1 MGTPI
6 NTPLTS
12 EIWHLTIDD
21 LLEPVAAAPCLGGP
35 GPFVINLS
43 ASTAPISL
51 PMKAVAD
58 HPGTHLYQIQRTEDR
73 RVRYRLRLGPF
84 ETEAQA
90 EALLPMVRE
99 IYPSAFTASAEPED
113 VRAIDSIKTK
123 IEAQQLAAVK
133 AAMSKVAAAPLPTAP
148 RHNAPRAAPA
158 EPPRQPPSTAA
169 GVDGGALPASPP
181 AAWLALQTPS
191 TAPPE
196 IPTVGLDL
204 PPPKPAAGVNAAAR
218 ERAASAPAFAPARW
232 SASARAFV
240 PNTGFAPPARA
251 PAPVSPAPRA
261 TAVSGAPATPELA
274 ILAAPMAPVAAV
286 PPDSLIPVLS
296 SSMAVLRPPARARAA
311 ATPTRVAATPTPVA
325 ATPAPVA
332 ATPTP
337 VAATPAPVAARP
349 APASTA
355 APVAAVAPALTA
367 SASGPVAATPVPTP
381 ARAAAPVAAAAIP
394 PETPT
399 AAATGL
405 TTAPPAAPP
414 VVQEKK
420 FAAPP
425 RRSETLGTPL
435 ASLDTTQ
442 TLRPLTPKEL
452 ADASVL
458 RWFIIQLASSEQAFD
473 PEALP
478 YLDIFTEYRLYSV
491 SGLEQ
496 GKLMHA
502 LRLGFFSE
510 ESHAKAVAGYLGS
523 FYESPV
529 IKRVS
534 AAERARFAQ
543 HRVEARKDIGATG
556 RHAVIEITDQRVIR
570 PKRPGNP
577 AGPAMASTPTSMA
590 SAPSSMV
597 LTPPS
602 ARGR

>member
-21 LLEPVAAAPCLGGP
+21 LLAPVAAAPCIGGP

-84 ETEAQA
+84 ATEGQA

-133 AAMSKVAAAPLPTAP
+133 AAMSKVPAAPLPTAA
-148 RHNAPRAAPA
+148 RNNAPRAAPA

-169 GVDGGALPASPP
+169 GVEGGALPASPP

-196 IPTVGLDL
+196 VPTVELDF
-204 PPPKPAAGVNAAAR
+204 PPPKPAAGIKAAVR

-240 PNTGFAPPARA
+240 PNTGVVAPPARA
-251 PAPVSPAPRA
+251 PAPVSPPPRA
-261 TAVSGAPATPELA
+261 TAVSGAPA
-274 ILAAPMAPVAAV
+274 APTALMAPVAAV

-296 SSMAVLRPPARARAA
+296 SSMAVLRPPAPARA
-311 ATPTRVAATPTPVA
+311 AATPTPVA
-325 ATPAPVA
+325 ATPAPTPVTA
-332 ATPTP
+332 APAPAP
-337 VAATPAPVAARP
+337 VAATPAP
-349 APASTA
+349 
-355 APVAAVAPALTA
+355 
-367 SASGPVAATPVPTP
+367 ATTP
-381 ARAAAPVAAAAIP
+381 AAAAAIP
-394 PETPT
+394 PETPA
-399 AAATGL
+399 AAATGQ

-414 VVQEKK
+414 IAQEKK

-425 RRSETLGTPL
+425 RRSETPGAPL

-452 ADASVL
+452 EDASVL

-478 YLDIFTEYRLYSV
+478 YLDIFSEYRLYSV

-496 GKLMHA
+496 GKLVHV

-577 AGPAMASTPTSMA
+577 AGPAMASTPSSMA
-590 SAPSSMV
+590 S
-597 LTPPS
+597 TPPS
-602 ARGR
+602 ARSR